1 MINLSHKLTKSPNR
15 KAPIMTTPSASHI
28 SKALA
33 AAGIRRS
40 VSRRG
45 RICMMASEG
54 FTVSKNWKNEVIV
67 SYYNRTGSSLTSTQ
81 FAPQLEAAMKQIA
94 SVLIA
99 KNYALTLV
107 DSHNY
112 MVTKVGA

>member
-1 MINLSHKLTKSPNR
+1 
-15 KAPIMTTPSASHI
+15 MTTPSASHI

-40 VSRRG
+40 VSRKG
-45 RICMMASEG
+45 RISMMASEG
-54 FTVSKNWKNEVIV
+54 FTVSKNWKKEVVV
-67 SYYNRTGSSLTSTQ
+67 SYHNRTGSHLTSEQ

-99 KNYALTLV
+99 KNYALTTV

-112 MVTKVGA
+112 IVTKAGA